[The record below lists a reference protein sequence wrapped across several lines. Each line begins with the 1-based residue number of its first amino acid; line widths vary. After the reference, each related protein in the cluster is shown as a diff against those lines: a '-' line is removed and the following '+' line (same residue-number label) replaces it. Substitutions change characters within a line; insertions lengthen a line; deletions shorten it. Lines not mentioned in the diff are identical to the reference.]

1 MNSRISLDNQ
11 LNNYSLDSTNE
22 SEKNC
27 SSDKM
32 EISHL
37 SYASGGFISANK
49 NIFNNINLSESSKL
63 ILEESIKGT
72 PFIKIG
78 NACPKVMMIA
88 GIHGNELSPQIAI
101 LSLID
106 EILNMDLNGTVY
118 IVPFASPKSSMNNSR
133 FFDSK
138 DLNRT
143 AHIEGSISNAILK
156 KAEELK
162 VSGIGDFHS
171 TAPKS
176 NPGKEGVF
184 CTRDPSPES
193 FYMARFI
200 ASVTGS
206 EALNYPKA
214 GIPFK
219 GALEDEANLRG
230 IPAITCEVL
239 APIGFASLAT
249 SKRSLVQMKSFLMYY
264 GLIDSNLY

>member
-1 MNSRISLDNQ
+1 MNSRTSLSN
-11 LNNYSLDSTNE
+11 LANHYSLNFTKGIDLH
-22 SEKNC
+22 
-27 SSDKM
+27 DKM

-37 SYASGGFISANK
+37 SYESGGFISANK
-49 NIFNNINLSESSKL
+49 NIFNNIKLSESSEL
-63 ILEESIKGT
+63 ILEEATRGT
-72 PFIKIG
+72 PFIKMG
-78 NACPKVMMIA
+78 KACPKVMMIA
-88 GIHGNELSPQIAI
+88 GIHGNELSPQVAI

-106 EILNMDLNGTVY
+106 EISHLDLNGTVY
-118 IVPFASPKSSMNNSR
+118 IVPFASPESSMNNSR
-133 FFDSK
+133 FFKGK

-143 AHIEGSISNAILK
+143 AHIEGSISNLILK
-156 KAEELK
+156 KAEKLG

-184 CTRDPSPES
+184 CTKDPSPES

-206 EALNYPKA
+206 ESLNYPRA
-214 GIPFK
+214 GVPFK

-230 IPAITCEVL
+230 IPSVTCEVL
-239 APIGFASLAT
+239 APIGFASSAT
-249 SKRSLVQMKSFLMYY
+249 SKRSLFQMRSFLMYY